1 MSRRNTKAIKSI
13 NRMYE
18 QFNLKSDEI
27 IHKTKLLL
35 SIYRDVVWATLN
47 KSEYISDEVYYFGD
61 DLTNALVYLE
71 EFASD
76 TDKAELEARISTLF
90 ENKWMIYLI
99 DKVMTKVYSY
109 YNNGKL
115 YHEILSKCYLTSFKY
130 TEAELLELLNLERSS
145 YYDRKKEAIML
156 LGVSL
161 WGYAIPYFKG
171 IFTVPEGG
179 EILEE
184 VPDFFFTTS

>member
-47 KSEYISDEVYYFGD
+47 ESEYISDEVYYFGD

-76 TDKAELEARISTLF
+76 TDKAEFEARISALF
-90 ENKWMIYLI
+90 ENKWMIDLI
-99 DKVMTKVYSY
+99 DKAMTKVYSY

-130 TEAELLELLNLERSS
+130 TEAELLELLNLERST
-145 YYDRKKEAIML
+145 YYDRKKKAIML

-179 EILEE
+179 DILEE
-184 VPDFFFTTS
+184 APDFFFTTS

>member
-47 KSEYISDEVYYFGD
+47 ESEYISDEVYYFGD

-76 TDKAELEARISTLF
+76 TDKAEFEARISTLF
-90 ENKWMIYLI
+90 ENKWMIDLI
-99 DKVMTKVYSY
+99 DKAMTKVQIDKDLKFL
-109 YNNGKL
+109 YNENPDN
-115 YHEILSKCYLTSFKY
+115 E
-130 TEAELLELLNLERSS
+130 
-145 YYDRKKEAIML
+145 
-156 LGVSL
+156 VS
-161 WGYAIPYFKG
+161 GQINIIKTAAG
-171 IFTVPEGG
+171 Q
-179 EILEE
+179 
-184 VPDFFFTTS
+184 

>member
-47 KSEYISDEVYYFGD
+47 ESEYISDEVYYFGD

-76 TDKAELEARISTLF
+76 TDKAEFEARISTLF
-90 ENKWMIYLI
+90 ENKWMIDLI
-99 DKVMTKVYSY
+99 DKAMTKVYSY

-130 TEAELLELLNLERSS
+130 TEAELLELLNLERST

-179 EILEE
+179 DKLEE
-184 VPDFFFTTS
+184 TPDFFFTTS

>member
-47 KSEYISDEVYYFGD
+47 ESEYISDEVYYFGD

-76 TDKAELEARISTLF
+76 TDKAEFEARISTLF
-90 ENKWMIYLI
+90 ENKWMIDLI
-99 DKVMTKVYSY
+99 DKANCLRAVNVKHSIAHRQAFEDARSGAFFEQSICFNECLTIFSAKM
-109 YNNGKL
+109 
-115 YHEILSKCYLTSFKY
+115 IL
-130 TEAELLELLNLERSS
+130 RSLS
-145 YYDRKKEAIML
+145 TA
-156 LGVSL
+156 
-161 WGYAIPYFKG
+161 
-171 IFTVPEGG
+171 
-179 EILEE
+179 
-184 VPDFFFTTS
+184 

>member
-47 KSEYISDEVYYFGD
+47 ESEYISDEVYYFGD

-76 TDKAELEARISTLF
+76 TDKAEFEARISTLF
-90 ENKWMIYLI
+90 ENKWMIDLI
-99 DKVMTKVYSY
+99 DKAMTKVYSY

-130 TEAELLELLNLERSS
+130 TEAELLELLNLERST

-179 EILEE
+179 DILEE
-184 VPDFFFTTS
+184 ASEFFFTTS